1 MRRSR
6 SRSAGSRRCAG
17 EPGPAGHTTNLT
29 VVDGDGSVC
38 VLTTSLGLGSGDFL
52 PGLDLHLNSMLG
64 ETDLLRGEL
73 EPGSRMAS
81 MMAPSIVVDSSGQVV
96 LAAGAA
102 GGTRLRSALVQVL
115 AGVLDER
122 LEVADAIAHPR
133 LHPAG
138 RIVHL
143 EPGFD
148 ETVAPGLEAT
158 GWEVRAWPAQHHYF
172 GGVSVI
178 TPTGGAGDPRRS
190 GEARLLP

>member
-1 MRRSR
+1 
-6 SRSAGSRRCAG
+6 
-17 EPGPAGHTTNLT
+17 
-29 VVDGDGSVC
+29 
-38 VLTTSLGLGSGDFL
+38 
-52 PGLDLHLNSMLG
+52 MLG

-81 MMAPSIVVDSSGQVV
+81 MMAPSVAVDPSDGVV

-115 AGVLDER
+115 AGILDER
-122 LEVADAIAHPR
+122 LEVADAIARPR

-138 RIVHL
+138 RTVHL

-148 ETVAPGLEAT
+148 DAVAPALEAA
-158 GWEVRAWPAQHHYF
+158 GWKVRAWPARHHYF

-190 GEARLLP
+190 GEARMLP